1 MGSMNVTRT
10 CNPDGALSVCAPR
23 PLWTSHVCPD
33 ILFTRYQN
41 CLEDITEVQGHLWGI
56 SDSLLFLT
64 FQVDSSISC
73 WASGQEAEQSFL
85 PHSSD
90 SPPAGPPEPAS
101 ALTAD
106 HSLPGKVNSY
116 LFETQSALLSLNPV
130 PQLHSQVRAAVGVF
144 PQLRGCDGQDCT
156 HRLCIL
162 QAVPRDGV
170 SVVL

>member
-1 MGSMNVTRT
+1 MCTQASLDQP
-10 CNPDGALSVCAPR
+10 CLSRHTFHPLPKLPGGHHRSPRFAPG
-23 PLWTSHVCPD
+23 
-33 ILFTRYQN
+33 
-41 CLEDITEVQGHLWGI
+41 QGHLWGI

-106 HSLPGKVNSY
+106 HLLPGKVNSY